1 MEHPFQFMIGE
12 LGSLQ
17 FYCWLIAALVFWA
30 GIFTMNLM
38 ISGAAVLIFSIDIV
52 IIKKIEG
59 VLIHYGVNYPDWLID
74 SLYPTIPLLVVAL
87 VLALLMVSFRVMDL
101 NISKEKASR
110 SALRKLENKKFF
122 KHVNALK

>member
-12 LGSLQ
+12 LGSFQ

-38 ISGAAVLIFSIDIV
+38 LSGAAVLIFSIDIV
-52 IIKKIEG
+52 IIKNIES
-59 VLIHYGVNYPDWLID
+59 VLIHYGVNYPNWLID
-74 SLYPTIPLLVVAL
+74 SLYPIIPLLVMALVVAL
-87 VLALLMVSFRVMDL
+87 IMVSLRVRNL
-101 NISKEKASR
+101 NISKKKASR